1 MDSRT
6 FSTAA
11 VFVIPWTETPL
22 TVISASSSVSGSEEV
37 SSAEVSVPSV
47 LEQLRTPT
55 ATQRIRIMIPI
66 SIRRIFAASGPWRR
80 RLPRLL
86 FEDVPRPLPRFLA
99 FWTARIRSALLC
111 PGGAAAPVSRR
122 PCPALGA
129 FSCSP
134 GRSVSVQ
141 IAHFFTP
148 SKAPDAFGALFS
160 LHVRIMRVLV

>member
-86 FEDVPRPLPRFLA
+86 FEDVPRAASQISGILDRQDTVSVTL
-99 FWTARIRSALLC
+99 S
-111 PGGAAAPVSRR
+111 GGAAAPVSRR